1 MQKVSFYIASNNDID
16 FNSVKIIRTH
26 EPCVPTRGK
35 AFDFNYLASEKQP
48 PPNLPEGR
56 GKLMKRQSLPA
67 SPRGGEW
74 MKG

>member
-35 AFDFNYLASEKQP
+35 AFDFNSLASEKQP
-48 PPNLPEGR
+48 PPNLPEG
-56 GKLMKRQSLPA
+56 KES
-67 SPRGGEW
+67 
-74 MKG
+74 

>member
-35 AFDFNYLASEKQP
+35 AIDFNSLVSEANDNYFNYSNYLK
-48 PPNLPEGR
+48 
-56 GKLMKRQSLPA
+56 KLL
-67 SPRGGEW
+67 
-74 MKG
+74 

>member
-16 FNSVKIIRTH
+16 FNSVKITRTH

-56 GKLMKRQSLPA
+56 EG
-67 SPRGGEW
+67 
-74 MKG
+74 